1 MKINDMKNKHIS
13 ILKSVSFPVILTP
26 NLKGTVKNANIT
38 STGAVNSF
46 MTEVPIIS
54 KPDH

>member
-46 MTEVPIIS
+46 MTEVPII
-54 KPDH
+54 